1 MLRSSLTLTQNFI
14 LNRFHT
20 HVHTTYTHTHAQKQ
34 SHTNTELHSIFILT
48 GNAIKDFFNTF
59 DAKFKGA
66 RRTIKV
72 HIQEHHM
79 LDCIHSHLAATCT
92 YKTIPD
98 PIDRLKCIMKEH
110 YLKVSLQIQSATP
123 PKLKLT

>member
-1 MLRSSLTLTQNFI
+1 MG
-14 LNRFHT
+14 
-20 HVHTTYTHTHAQKQ
+20 
-34 SHTNTELHSIFILT
+34 E
-48 GNAIKDFFNTF
+48 
-59 DAKFKGA
+59 KGA
-66 RRTIKV
+66 
-72 HIQEHHM
+72 EY
-79 LDCIHSHLAATCT
+79 IHSLFNSLAVTCT

>member
-1 MLRSSLTLTQNFI
+1 M
-14 LNRFHT
+14 
-20 HVHTTYTHTHAQKQ
+20 
-34 SHTNTELHSIFILT
+34 
-48 GNAIKDFFNTF
+48 
-59 DAKFKGA
+59 FKGA

-72 HIQEHHM
+72 HILEHHM
-79 LDCIHSHLAATCT
+79 LDCIRSHLAGCGLMGEQGADSIHSQFNSLAAK

>member
-1 MLRSSLTLTQNFI
+1 MGEQ
-14 LNRFHT
+14 
-20 HVHTTYTHTHAQKQ
+20 
-34 SHTNTELHSIFILT
+34 
-48 GNAIKDFFNTF
+48 
-59 DAKFKGA
+59 GA
-66 RRTIKV
+66 
-72 HIQEHHM
+72 ES
-79 LDCIHSHLAATCT
+79 IHSQFNSLAAT